1 MKHSAGFNA
10 NKHCTKLKTD
20 SIDLRIPTWYI
31 TKLFY
36 KREVPGTGNEINK
49 PCLMQI
55 LDLTNWHKEKNT
67 LGVWKLIGQ
76 GFNLLRT
83 ASWIKKKKERR
94 SHSRNQS
101 SESPW
106 MTGFQFPKSLL
117 CVWREENKNYY
128 ASFWLISSHP

>member
-83 ASWIKKKKERR
+83 ASWIKKKKKEEAIPGTN
-94 SHSRNQS
+94 HLNLLGWLVS
-101 SESPW
+101 S
-106 MTGFQFPKSLL
+106 FLR
-117 CVWREENKNYY
+117 VYY
-128 ASFWLISSHP
+128 VSEGKRIKIIMPVFG